1 MQAEGGLQA
10 WGGDGDGLASDQ
22 ARSLS
27 PIDPC
32 VRLVLRFH
40 SEPGRVALV
49 GQGHNLQLQAF
60 VDEGPVG
67 VQCADQRETGGRL
80 SIGLRVRETRRT
92 RSSGSHPRCP

>member
-1 MQAEGGLQA
+1 MQTEGGLQA

-22 ARSLS
+22 ARGQSS
-27 PIDPC
+27 IDPC

-67 VQCADQRETGGRL
+67 GQCADQPRDGRP
-80 SIGLRVRETRRT
+80 SQHRFAST
-92 RSSGSHPRCP
+92 